1 MPTRRSTLR
10 SVFEQRCPRCR
21 TGRIYRDSIFRIYLL
36 RLPQIYDRCPVC
48 RLKFE
53 REPGYFLG
61 AMYISYALGVL
72 AIVAIALLVWAV
84 TGWGIM
90 RDVFGAMILF
100 MPIVP
105 AITLG
110 SRVLW
115 IWLDQGVDPEP

>member
-1 MPTRRSTLR
+1 
-10 SVFEQRCPRCR
+10 
-21 TGRIYRDSIFRIYLL
+21 
-36 RLPQIYDRCPVC
+36 
-48 RLKFE
+48 LKFE